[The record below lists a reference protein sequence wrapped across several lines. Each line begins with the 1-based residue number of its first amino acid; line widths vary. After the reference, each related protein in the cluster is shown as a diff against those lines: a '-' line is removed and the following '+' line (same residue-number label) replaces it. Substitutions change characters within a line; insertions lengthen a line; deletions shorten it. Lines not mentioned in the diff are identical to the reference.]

1 MKFKFLYSATDGS
14 AVQPNTTNEPT
25 TQPNNTI
32 ETNNQAKTSDET
44 KSNNSTSESSPQT
57 KTYSEEELTKLYE
70 KFETEKTLA
79 VEEALKKSKMNDDEK
94 SKYEQEQKEKQLQQR
109 EKEIALKELKTDANK
124 IILEKQI
131 PITMADYL
139 VKDDLKTTIKY
150 IEAFKADFD
159 KAVQEQVEQRLKG
172 KTPSIG
178 SDNKA
183 NDNILSQFKN
193 ALRG

>member
-14 AVQPNTTNEPT
+14 AAQPNTTNETT
-25 TQPNNTI
+25 TQ
-32 ETNNQAKTSDET
+32 TNNRTEANSQAKTADEK
-44 KSNNSTSESSPQT
+44 KSNNSTSGSSPQT

-109 EKEIALKELKTDANK
+109 EKEIALKELKANANK

-172 KTPSIG
+172 KTPPIG